1 MKKGACSGVVL
12 SGWASPDHLA
22 RVAEE
27 GILQP
32 HGQ

>member
-22 RVAEE
+22 RVSEE
-27 GILQP
+27 GILWP